1 MSDEL
6 KRCPFCGGEAR
17 IIEDRYASGVFHVG
31 CGDDRCLGFSGIGWT
46 FASAG
51 AARIAWNARAA
62 VTDEQFATAV
72 HDGRVWKVVRECDNL
87 LDHSPCAF
95 ECSECGFSVRT
106 VPDGPADWQ
115 TPFWSYCPRCGAKV
129 AV

>member
-6 KRCPFCGGEAR
+6 KRCPFCGGEAL
-17 IIEDRYASGVFHVG
+17 A
-31 CGDDRCLGFSGIGWT
+31 
-46 FASAG
+46 
-51 AARIAWNARAA
+51 AWNARAA

-72 HDGRVWKVVRECDNL
+72 HDGRVWQRVRTCENL
-87 LDHSPCAF
+87 LDHSPCVF

-115 TPFWSYCPRCGAKV
+115 TTFWSYCPNCGAKV
-129 AV
+129 VAE

>member
-6 KRCPFCGGEAR
+6 KPCPLCGCPVLIHRRTDGQVDGIVCDECLLTLEAVDVYPEWHTLDELVLR
-17 IIEDRYASGVFHVG
+17 
-31 CGDDRCLGFSGIGWT
+31 
-46 FASAG
+46 
-51 AARIAWNARAA
+51 WNARAA
-62 VTDEQFATAV
+62 VTDEQFAMAV
-72 HDGRVWKVVRECDNL
+72 HDGEAWQVVRTCENV

-115 TPFWSYCPRCGAKV
+115 TPFWRHCPNCGTKV
-129 AV
+129 VG